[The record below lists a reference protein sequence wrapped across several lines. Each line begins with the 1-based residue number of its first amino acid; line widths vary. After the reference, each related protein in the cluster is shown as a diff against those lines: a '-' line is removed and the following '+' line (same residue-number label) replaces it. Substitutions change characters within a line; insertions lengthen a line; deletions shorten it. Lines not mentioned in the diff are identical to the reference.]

1 MKKEE
6 IIQAVNQYIL
16 EDKMNDAR
24 RILMTLF
31 LCSHFSKCRK
41 SDKGR
46 N

>member
-24 RILMTLF
+24 WMVSGTM
-31 LCSHFSKCRK
+31 
-41 SDKGR
+41 
-46 N
+46 